1 MLQAMTDIDS
11 RIGFLMETE
20 KLKSVLRRTQ
30 PAHLDRQENSAE
42 HSWSL
47 AVMAILFADL
57 ADEPVALE
65 KVLELVAVHDLVEVH
80 AGDTFCYDIAANT
93 DKAAREQC
101 AADVLFGSLSPEQ
114 AIRFR
119 SLWEEFEAAVTA
131 EARFANAL
139 DRLLP
144 LLQHRAH
151 RGAIWQAHGIAR
163 PQVLNRIAPVA
174 SISKRL
180 HAYACGLVEE
190 SVRSG
195 WLAEN

>member
-1 MLQAMTDIDS
+1 MTNIDS

-47 AVMAILFADL
+47 AIMAILFADL
-57 ADEPVALE
+57 SDEPVRLE
-65 KVLELVAVHDLVEVH
+65 KVLELVAVHDLVEIH
-80 AGDTFCYDIAANT
+80 AGDTFCYDLAANV
-93 DKAAREQC
+93 DKTAREHC
-101 AADVLFGSLSPEQ
+101 AADLLFGTLPSEQ
-114 AIRFR
+114 GDRFR
-119 SLWEEFEAAVTA
+119 ALWEEFEAAVTA

-144 LLQHRAH
+144 LLQHRSH
-151 RGAIWQAHGIAR
+151 KGAIWKAHGVTR
-163 PQVLNRIAPVA
+163 PQVLNHIAPIT
-174 SISKRL
+174 SISKKL
-180 HAYACGLVEE
+180 HSYACGLVEE

-195 WLAEN
+195 WLAEH